1 MYGCDHHSCCCRG
14 QRSVLRLASYSYR
27 EQQQGSSIRSPA
39 GQYMSPLRRAGL
51 PFLRARRQPPSP
63 LLARHAVHVC
73 RAARCWHTSAGLC
86 SSDKP
91 RPEPDMDSAPAVFDA
106 SGWPPAVAPYAQ
118 LSRAEKPI
126 GTSIQELFALQYNLH
141 TPQEAFF
148 CSGLGRGASAL
159 QLQQHLCRMCIC

>member
-1 MYGCDHHSCCCRG
+1 
-14 QRSVLRLASYSYR
+14 
-27 EQQQGSSIRSPA
+27 
-39 GQYMSPLRRAGL
+39 MSPLRRAGQ

-126 GTSIQELFALQYNLH
+126 GTSIQELFALRNTTYTRHRKHSSVLAWGVEHQ
-141 TPQEAFF
+141 P
-148 CSGLGRGASAL
+148 CSSSSISAGCVSARG
-159 QLQQHLCRMCIC
+159 ICSWLPIDARRRVYDQ